1 MSVLSV
7 LSVRS
12 VRRAIVGILL
22 AGLVLGA
29 LAGTAAAAEGVVIHP
44 SRIPAGARATLIA
57 DIESAKSAHPSA
69 FAAVVEVRKR
79 LPELDA
85 NKRGRLPSITPL
97 LKSLG
102 AEGLFPMLAE
112 LAVDAPSRGDL
123 TDTAWAAWRVGLL
136 EAVGSVRDP
145 RAEAALTAILESPET
160 DFAVVK
166 AAAEALGKVG
176 TDGAASKLVALS
188 KAAGPKQRAVL
199 AGMGECRR
207 TKVADALAKALASK
221 PDDDTAKHVIK
232 SLGNVGSAWAWKT
245 PVVAAS
251 GEEAAVR
258 KATAQALVAA
268 FVAYEGEA
276 RKGAASAI
284 LIVDEPSTPALIA
297 AAKKKTPALSG
308 ELDALAARFANSPLR

>member
-1 MSVLSV
+1 
-7 LSVRS
+7 
-12 VRRAIVGILL
+12 
-22 AGLVLGA
+22 
-29 LAGTAAAAEGVVIHP
+29 
-44 SRIPAGARATLIA
+44 
-57 DIESAKSAHPSA
+57 
-69 FAAVVEVRKR
+69 
-79 LPELDA
+79 
-85 NKRGRLPSITPL
+85 
-97 LKSLG
+97 
-102 AEGLFPMLAE
+102 
-112 LAVDAPSRGDL
+112 
-123 TDTAWAAWRVGLL
+123 
-136 EAVGSVRDP
+136 
-145 RAEAALTAILESPET
+145 
-160 DFAVVK
+160 
-166 AAAEALGKVG
+166 VG
-176 TDGAASKLVALS
+176 TDSAASKLVALS
-188 KAAGPKQRAVL
+188 KAGPKQKAVL

-258 KATAQALVAA
+258 KAAAQALVAA

-284 LIVDEPSTPALIA
+284 LVVDDPSTPALID